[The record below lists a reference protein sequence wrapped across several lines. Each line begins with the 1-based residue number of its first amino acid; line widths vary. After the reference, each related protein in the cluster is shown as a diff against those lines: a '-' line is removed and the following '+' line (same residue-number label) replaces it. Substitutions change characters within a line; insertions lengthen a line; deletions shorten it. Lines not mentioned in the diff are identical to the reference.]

1 MTNEELVEKAARL
14 LGAGDPLPSEY
25 ELARA
30 VVNMVLEEAAKY
42 HDMRAA
48 ELRNEIR
55 RNRDYSDY
63 CGQLIVSKGEHE
75 DSAKAIRAMKSEPP
89 K

>member
-30 VVNMVLEEAAKY
+30 VVNMVLEEAAKKVDGSEAFSY
-42 HDMRAA
+42 RGGSRPMKFPAEIAA
-48 ELRNEIR
+48 AI
-55 RNRDYSDY
+55 
-63 CGQLIVSKGEHE
+63 
-75 DSAKAIRAMKSEPP
+75 SALKSEPP